1 MNTVIE
7 QAPADNKLSV
17 VETSMETPKR
27 VGLIIVFLVFGVFG
41 GWASFAPLGSFAH
54 APGTVN
60 VRSYSQVVQHLEGGI
75 INDIK
80 VQNGDMVEAGQALLE
95 IDNTQPLA
103 QLEIVSAQFV
113 ALKARE
119 ARLIAER
126 DQLNLVA
133 FPESLDENDANA
145 RQEMAAQTS
154 IFNSQ
159 KASRESTIEVFEQR
173 IGQLQSKL
181 NGLDALKSTKEELA
195 RSFAEELS
203 DVGELLSQ
211 GFSDKNKLRELERNV
226 ASLKGDAAELASNVS
241 STEIEIGETRLQII
255 VTEQEF
261 QNEVVNR
268 LGETQTS
275 LKDSAERINALQDVV
290 SRTIVRAPAAGI
302 VSGMQFHTV
311 RGVVQPGTPIANI
324 VPQSE
329 EFIVDAQ
336 VSPNDIDRVTIGM
349 DSTIRF
355 SAFGSAVPTIFGE
368 VINLSADR
376 IVDESTGMPYYL
388 ARVVVTD
395 EGKANLGDLILLP
408 GMPAEVFINTGSR
421 TFMQYLFK
429 PFSNALARSFIED

>member
-7 QAPADNKLSV
+7 KAPADKPSG
-17 VETSMETPKR
+17 VETSMEDPKR
-27 VGLIIVFLVFGVFG
+27 VGLIIFFLVFGVFG
-41 GWASFAPLGSFAH
+41 VWASIAPLGSFAN

-75 INDIK
+75 ISDIK
-80 VQNGDMVEAGQALLE
+80 VQNGDMVDAGQPLLE
-95 IDNTQPLA
+95 IDNTQSLA
-103 QLEIVSAQFV
+103 QLEIVNSQFV

-119 ARLIAER
+119 ARLVAER
-126 DQLNLVA
+126 DQLNQVG
-133 FPESLDENDANA
+133 FPESLDESDTNA

-159 KASRESTIEVFEQR
+159 KASRESTIEVFQQR

-181 NGLDALKSTKEELA
+181 NGLGSLKSAKEELTA
-195 RSFAEELS
+195 SYAEELE
-203 DVGELLSQ
+203 DVRELLNQ
-211 GFSDKNKLRELERNV
+211 GFADKTRLRELERNV
-226 ASLKGDAAELASNVS
+226 ASLKGDAAELAASVS
-241 STEIEIGETRLQII
+241 STEIQIGETRLQII

-261 QNEVVNR
+261 QNDVVNQ

-275 LKDSAERINALQDVV
+275 LKDSSERIYALQDIV

-302 VSGMQFHTV
+302 VSGMQFHTI
-311 RGVVQPGTPIANI
+311 RGVVAPGTPIANI

-336 VSPNDIDRVTIGM
+336 VSPTDIDRVAIGM
-349 DSTIRF
+349 DATIRF

-368 VINLSADR
+368 VVNLSADR
-376 IVDESTGMPYYL
+376 IIDENTGVPYYL

-395 EGKANLGDLILLP
+395 EGKSNLGDLILLP

>member
-1 MNTVIE
+1 VNTVIE
-7 QAPADNKLSV
+7 KAPADKPSG
-17 VETSMETPKR
+17 VETSMEDPKR
-27 VGLIIVFLVFGVFG
+27 VGLIIFFLVFGVFG
-41 GWASFAPLGSFAH
+41 VWASIAPLGSFAN

-75 INDIK
+75 ISDIK
-80 VQNGDMVEAGQALLE
+80 VQNGDMVNAGQPLLE
-95 IDNTQPLA
+95 IDNTQSLA
-103 QLEIVSAQFV
+103 QLEIVNSQFV

-119 ARLIAER
+119 ARLVAER
-126 DQLNLVA
+126 DQLNQVG
-133 FPESLDENDANA
+133 FPESLDEGDTNA

-159 KASRESTIEVFEQR
+159 KASRESTIEVFQQR

-181 NGLDALKSTKEELA
+181 DGLGSLKSAKEELTA
-195 RSFAEELS
+195 SFAEELE
-203 DVGELLSQ
+203 DVRELLNQ
-211 GFSDKNKLRELERNV
+211 GFADKTRLRELERNV
-226 ASLKGDAAELASNVS
+226 ASLKGDAAELAANVS
-241 STEIEIGETRLQII
+241 STEIQIGETRLQII

-261 QNEVVNR
+261 QNDVVNQ

-275 LKDSAERINALQDVV
+275 LKDSSERIYALQDIV

-302 VSGMQFHTV
+302 VSGMQFHTI
-311 RGVVQPGTPIANI
+311 RGVVAPGTPIANI

-336 VSPNDIDRVTIGM
+336 VSPTDIDRVAIGM
-349 DSTIRF
+349 DATIRF

-368 VINLSADR
+368 VVNLSADR
-376 IVDESTGMPYYL
+376 IIDENTGVPYYL

-395 EGKANLGDLILLP
+395 EGKSNLGDLILLP

>member
-7 QAPADNKLSV
+7 KAPADKPSG
-17 VETSMETPKR
+17 VETSMEDPKR
-27 VGLIIVFLVFGVFG
+27 VGLIIFFLVFGVFG
-41 GWASFAPLGSFAH
+41 VWASIAPLGSFAN

-75 INDIK
+75 ISDIK
-80 VQNGDMVEAGQALLE
+80 VQNGDMVNAGQPLLE
-95 IDNTQPLA
+95 IDNTQSLA
-103 QLEIVSAQFV
+103 QLEIVNSQFV

-119 ARLIAER
+119 ARLVAER
-126 DQLNLVA
+126 DQLNQVG
-133 FPESLDENDANA
+133 FPESLDEGDTNA

-159 KASRESTIEVFEQR
+159 KASRESTIEVFQQR

-181 NGLDALKSTKEELA
+181 DGLGSLKSAKEELTA
-195 RSFAEELS
+195 SFAEELE
-203 DVGELLSQ
+203 DVRELLNQ
-211 GFSDKNKLRELERNV
+211 GFADKTRLRELERNV
-226 ASLKGDAAELASNVS
+226 ASLKGDAAELAANVS
-241 STEIEIGETRLQII
+241 STEIQIGETRLQII

-261 QNEVVNR
+261 QNDVVNQ

-275 LKDSAERINALQDVV
+275 LKDSSERIYALQDIV

-302 VSGMQFHTV
+302 VSGMQFHTI
-311 RGVVQPGTPIANI
+311 RGVVAPGTPIANI

-336 VSPNDIDRVTIGM
+336 VSPTDIDRVAIGM
-349 DSTIRF
+349 DATIRF

-368 VINLSADR
+368 VVNLSADR
-376 IVDESTGMPYYL
+376 IIDENTGVPYYL

-395 EGKANLGDLILLP
+395 EGKSNLGDLILLP

>member
-1 MNTVIE
+1 VNTVIE
-7 QAPADNKLSV
+7 KAPADKPSG
-17 VETSMETPKR
+17 VETSMEDPKR
-27 VGLIIVFLVFGVFG
+27 VGLIIFFLVFGVFG
-41 GWASFAPLGSFAH
+41 VWASIAPLGSFAN

-75 INDIK
+75 ISDIK
-80 VQNGDMVEAGQALLE
+80 VQNGDMVNAGQPLLE
-95 IDNTQPLA
+95 IDNTQSLA
-103 QLEIVSAQFV
+103 QLEIVNSQFV

-119 ARLIAER
+119 ARLVAER
-126 DQLNLVA
+126 DQLNQVG
-133 FPESLDENDANA
+133 FPESLDEGDTNA

-159 KASRESTIEVFEQR
+159 RASRESTIEVFQQR

-181 NGLDALKSTKEELA
+181 DGLGSLKSAKEELTA
-195 RSFAEELS
+195 SFAEELE
-203 DVGELLSQ
+203 DVRELLNQ
-211 GFSDKNKLRELERNV
+211 GFADKTRLRELERNV
-226 ASLKGDAAELASNVS
+226 ASLKGDAAELAASVS
-241 STEIEIGETRLQII
+241 STEIQIGETRLQII

-261 QNEVVNR
+261 QNDVVNQ

-275 LKDSAERINALQDVV
+275 LKDSSERIYALQDVV

-302 VSGMQFHTV
+302 VSGMQFHTI
-311 RGVVQPGTPIANI
+311 RGVVAPGTPIANI

-336 VSPNDIDRVTIGM
+336 VSPTDIDRVAIGM
-349 DSTIRF
+349 DATIRF

-368 VINLSADR
+368 VVNLSADR
-376 IVDESTGMPYYL
+376 IIDENTGVPYYL

-395 EGKANLGDLILLP
+395 EGKSNLGDLILLP

>member
-7 QAPADNKLSV
+7 KAPADKPSG
-17 VETSMETPKR
+17 VETSMEDPKR
-27 VGLIIVFLVFGVFG
+27 VGLIIFFLVFGVFG
-41 GWASFAPLGSFAH
+41 VWASIAPLGSFAN

-75 INDIK
+75 ISDIK
-80 VQNGDMVEAGQALLE
+80 VQNGDMVNAGQPLLE
-95 IDNTQPLA
+95 IDNTQSLA
-103 QLEIVSAQFV
+103 QLEIVNSQFV

-119 ARLIAER
+119 ARLVAER
-126 DQLNLVA
+126 DQLNQVG
-133 FPESLDENDANA
+133 FPESLDEGDTNA

-159 KASRESTIEVFEQR
+159 KASRESTIEVFQQR

-181 NGLDALKSTKEELA
+181 DGLGSLKSAKEELTA
-195 RSFAEELS
+195 SFAEELE
-203 DVGELLSQ
+203 DVRELLNQ
-211 GFSDKNKLRELERNV
+211 GFADKTRLRELERNV
-226 ASLKGDAAELASNVS
+226 ASLKGDAAELAASVS
-241 STEIEIGETRLQII
+241 STEIQIGETRLQII

-261 QNEVVNR
+261 QNDVVNQ

-275 LKDSAERINALQDVV
+275 LKDSSERIYALQDIV

-302 VSGMQFHTV
+302 VSGMQFHTI
-311 RGVVQPGTPIANI
+311 RGVVAPGTPIANI

-336 VSPNDIDRVTIGM
+336 VSPTDIDRVAIGM
-349 DSTIRF
+349 DATIRF

-368 VINLSADR
+368 VVNLSADR
-376 IVDESTGMPYYL
+376 IIDENTGVPYYL

-395 EGKANLGDLILLP
+395 EGKSNLGDLILLP

>member
-1 MNTVIE
+1 VNTVIE
-7 QAPADNKLSV
+7 KAPADKPSG
-17 VETSMETPKR
+17 VETSMEDPKR
-27 VGLIIVFLVFGVFG
+27 VGLIIFFLVFGVFG
-41 GWASFAPLGSFAH
+41 VWASIAPLGSFAN

-75 INDIK
+75 ISDIK
-80 VQNGDMVEAGQALLE
+80 VQNGDMVNAGQPLLE
-95 IDNTQPLA
+95 IDNTQSLA
-103 QLEIVSAQFV
+103 QLEIVNSQFV

-119 ARLIAER
+119 ARLVAER
-126 DQLNLVA
+126 DQLNQVG
-133 FPESLDENDANA
+133 FPESLDEGDTNA

-154 IFNSQ
+154 IVNSQ
-159 KASRESTIEVFEQR
+159 RASRESTIEVFQQR

-181 NGLDALKSTKEELA
+181 DGLGSLKSAKEELTA
-195 RSFAEELS
+195 SFAEELE
-203 DVGELLSQ
+203 DVRELLNQ
-211 GFSDKNKLRELERNV
+211 GFADKTRLRELERNV
-226 ASLKGDAAELASNVS
+226 ASLKGDAAELAASVS
-241 STEIEIGETRLQII
+241 STEIQIGETRLQII

-261 QNEVVNR
+261 QNDVVNQ

-275 LKDSAERINALQDVV
+275 LKDSSERIYALQDIV

-302 VSGMQFHTV
+302 VSGMQFHTI
-311 RGVVQPGTPIANI
+311 RGVVAPGTPIANI

-336 VSPNDIDRVTIGM
+336 VSPTDIDRVAIGM
-349 DSTIRF
+349 DATIRF

-368 VINLSADR
+368 VVNLSADR
-376 IVDESTGMPYYL
+376 IVDENTGVPYYL

-395 EGKANLGDLILLP
+395 EGKSNLGDLILLP

>member
-1 MNTVIE
+1 VNTVIE
-7 QAPADNKLSV
+7 KAPADKPSG
-17 VETSMETPKR
+17 VETSMEDPKR
-27 VGLIIVFLVFGVFG
+27 VGLIIFFLVFGVFG
-41 GWASFAPLGSFAH
+41 VWASIAPLGSFAN

-75 INDIK
+75 ISDIK
-80 VQNGDMVEAGQALLE
+80 VQNGDMVNAGQPLLE
-95 IDNTQPLA
+95 IDNTQSLA
-103 QLEIVSAQFV
+103 QLEIVNSQFV

-119 ARLIAER
+119 ARLVAER
-126 DQLNLVA
+126 DQLNQVG
-133 FPESLDENDANA
+133 FPESLDEGDTNA

-159 KASRESTIEVFEQR
+159 RASRESTIEVFQQR

-181 NGLDALKSTKEELA
+181 DGLGSLKSAKEELTA
-195 RSFAEELS
+195 SFAEELE
-203 DVGELLSQ
+203 DVRELLNQ
-211 GFSDKNKLRELERNV
+211 GFADKTRLRELERNV
-226 ASLKGDAAELASNVS
+226 ASLKGDAAELAASVS
-241 STEIEIGETRLQII
+241 STEIQIGETRLQII

-261 QNEVVNR
+261 QNDVVNQ

-275 LKDSAERINALQDVV
+275 LKDSSERIYALQDIV

-302 VSGMQFHTV
+302 VSGMQFHTI
-311 RGVVQPGTPIANI
+311 RGVVAPGTPIANI

-336 VSPNDIDRVTIGM
+336 VSPTDIDRVAIGM
-349 DSTIRF
+349 DATIRF

-368 VINLSADR
+368 VVNLSADR
-376 IVDESTGMPYYL
+376 IIDENTGVPYYL

-395 EGKANLGDLILLP
+395 EGKSNLGDLILLP

>member
-7 QAPADNKLSV
+7 KAPADKPSG
-17 VETSMETPKR
+17 VETSMEDPKR
-27 VGLIIVFLVFGVFG
+27 VGLIIFFLVFGVFG
-41 GWASFAPLGSFAH
+41 VWASIAPLGSFAN

-75 INDIK
+75 ISDIK
-80 VQNGDMVEAGQALLE
+80 VQNGDMVNAGQPLLE
-95 IDNTQPLA
+95 IDNTQSLA
-103 QLEIVSAQFV
+103 QLEIVNSQFV

-119 ARLIAER
+119 ARLVAER
-126 DQLNLVA
+126 DQLNQVG
-133 FPESLDENDANA
+133 FPESLDEGDTNA

-159 KASRESTIEVFEQR
+159 RASRESTIEVFQQR

-181 NGLDALKSTKEELA
+181 DGLGSLKSAKEELTA
-195 RSFAEELS
+195 SFAEELE
-203 DVGELLSQ
+203 DVRELLNQ
-211 GFSDKNKLRELERNV
+211 GFADKTRLRELERNV
-226 ASLKGDAAELASNVS
+226 ASLKGDAAELAASVS
-241 STEIEIGETRLQII
+241 STEIQIGETRLQII

-261 QNEVVNR
+261 QNDVVNQ

-275 LKDSAERINALQDVV
+275 LKDSSERIYALQDIV

-302 VSGMQFHTV
+302 VSGMQFHTI
-311 RGVVQPGTPIANI
+311 RGVVAPGTPIANI

-336 VSPNDIDRVTIGM
+336 VSPTDIDRVAIGM
-349 DSTIRF
+349 DATIRF

-368 VINLSADR
+368 VVNLSADR
-376 IVDESTGMPYYL
+376 IIDENTGVPYYL

-395 EGKANLGDLILLP
+395 EGKSNLGDLILLP